1 MVSATL
7 RQTEPKEIPH
17 PPTYPLVGNLPQLDH
32 NLPLNTVVKFAK
44 EYGPIY
50 RFTTPTG
57 SIVIVSN
64 QELVHA
70 VSDDALFAKHIPPV
84 LEQIRTFA
92 GDGLFTAYGHEH
104 NWALAHRILVPAF
117 GPLAVKKMQGKMM
130 AILTEF
136 LLFTEHHA
144 GQPFEAAD
152 LYTRLTFVSPQER
165 YLKLTGIRIP
175 SGAVLSTTD
184 STPSIPPSCIRSSRP
199 WSAYSLHVRLEV
211 ECRIW

>member
-1 MVSATL
+1 MVPTVPQPNGS
-7 RQTEPKEIPH
+7 KEIPH
-17 PPTYPLVGNLPQLDH
+17 PTTYPIVGNLPQLYNH
-32 NLPLNTVVKFAK
+32 LPLDTVNKFAK
-44 EYGPIY
+44 ECGPIY

-104 NWALAHRILVPAF
+104 NWALAHRILTPAF
-117 GPLAVKKMQGKMM
+117 GPLAVKKMQPKMM

-136 LLFTEHHA
+136 LLFHEHHA

-152 LYTRLTFVSPQER
+152 LYTRLTLVSCQEH
-165 YLKLTGIRIP
+165 YL
-175 SGAVLSTTD
+175 
-184 STPSIPPSCIRSSRP
+184 
-199 WSAYSLHVRLEV
+199 
-211 ECRIW
+211 